1 MLRGKISPGKWIQSE
16 NHFPT
21 TCTFF
26 GILSWYCNLFLLIH
40 IICSHKKI
48 IYLISAWLKHPFTI
62 PLITYFKKP
71 SNDLLHGKLNICWSA
86 WKPQVLR
93 TKSDVIFEGVI
104 ITANHSLRS
113 NHKNRWNGVKNT
125 TSRCAI
131 LMIAWDWKVSWRPSI
146 HNSWHVFALWHIM
159 LMAVIRRT
167 DSANEN
173 ISGVK
178 RWMSLDE
185 LYTSSSQ
192 IKFIHA
198 QGSLTGEKFRTR
210 YE

>member
-1 MLRGKISPGKWIQSE
+1 MYFLTGNLFDWCKTSRSCWFSYLMIVSWDYTSELASGGVERKISPGKWIQSE

-125 TSRCAI
+125 TSRCACHI
-131 LMIAWDWKVSWRPSI
+131 DDSMRLKSFMTSI
-146 HNSWHVFALWHIM
+146 
-159 LMAVIRRT
+159 
-167 DSANEN
+167 DS
-173 ISGVK
+173 
-178 RWMSLDE
+178 
-185 LYTSSSQ
+185 
-192 IKFIHA
+192 
-198 QGSLTGEKFRTR
+198 
-210 YE
+210 

>member
-1 MLRGKISPGKWIQSE
+1 MIVSWDYTSELASGGVERENQPGKVNTVGKSLP
-16 NHFPT
+16 NDLHF
-21 TCTFF
+21 FF
-26 GILSWYCNLFLLIH
+26 NNKFHSRLIVLSCNLFLLIH

-125 TSRCAI
+125 TSRCACHI
-131 LMIAWDWKVSWRPSI
+131 DDSMRLKSFMTSI
-146 HNSWHVFALWHIM
+146 
-159 LMAVIRRT
+159 
-167 DSANEN
+167 DS
-173 ISGVK
+173 
-178 RWMSLDE
+178 
-185 LYTSSSQ
+185 
-192 IKFIHA
+192 
-198 QGSLTGEKFRTR
+198 
-210 YE
+210 